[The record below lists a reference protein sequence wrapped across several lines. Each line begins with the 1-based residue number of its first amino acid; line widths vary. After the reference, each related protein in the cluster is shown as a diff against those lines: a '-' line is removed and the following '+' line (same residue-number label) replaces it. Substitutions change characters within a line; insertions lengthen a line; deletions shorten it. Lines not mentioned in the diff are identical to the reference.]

1 MDGRVQRI
9 ASAIGQI
16 AASADGVRERLE
28 HALGLAENS
37 SASAEEVSAT
47 TEQTSASAQ
56 QVAASAGDLAQTA
69 ESLQDI
75 VRQFTLTATD

>member
-1 MDGRVQRI
+1 MSGCSGSI
-9 ASAIGQI
+9 AGAIAQI
-16 AASADGVRERLE
+16 SASADGVRTRLE

-37 SASAEEVSAT
+37 SASAEQVSAT

-56 QVAASAGDLAQTA
+56 QVAASAYDLAQTA

-75 VRQFTLTATD
+75 VRQFTLTTSA